1 MMDGWTRIKLYDKGW
16 FQFPNCKFPFL
27 SNNRRICPIV
37 VATNLYSFLECEI
50 IKLDLLPIYIIR
62 LLSRRMPHFWH
73 NLLTSP
79 DHLVSV
85 RVLMGS
91 VLRNI
96 FVYVDCVLLYW
107 CLSLLSFLQC
117 HCQFVIQLR
126 VWLFLWYFL
135 PLFFTL
141 QNKNN
146 VCFLAL
152 KTGYVLKIF
161 IPGINDN
168 YIKTCI

>member
-27 SNNRRICPIV
+27 SNNKRICPIV

-85 RVLMGS
+85 RVDGFRVAQYFCLCWLCSFILVFVFVVVFAMPLS
-91 VLRNI
+91 ICYTITSLIIPLVFFAFI
-96 FVYVDCVLLYW
+96 F
-107 CLSLLSFLQC
+107 
-117 HCQFVIQLR
+117 
-126 VWLFLWYFL
+126 
-135 PLFFTL
+135 
-141 QNKNN
+141 
-146 VCFLAL
+146 
-152 KTGYVLKIF
+152 
-161 IPGINDN
+161 
-168 YIKTCI
+168 YITK